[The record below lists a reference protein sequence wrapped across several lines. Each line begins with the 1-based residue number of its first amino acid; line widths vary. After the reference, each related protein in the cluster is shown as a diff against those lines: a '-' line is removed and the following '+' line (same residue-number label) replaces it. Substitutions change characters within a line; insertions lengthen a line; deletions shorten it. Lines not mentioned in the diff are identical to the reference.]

1 MKYLIPLLFVFSIS
15 QSFSQTPREIVQE
28 QLDAYNDRD
37 IERFISV
44 FSDDIELWTLGDTI
58 PSVKGLFS
66 VQKVYGEL
74 FKSNKDLHSEVL
86 NRTVIGNKVID
97 YEKIKGLK
105 KDGGIYY
112 LVMVYEVK
120 EGKIFRATAI
130 RE

>member
-1 MKYLIPLLFVFSIS
+1 M
-15 QSFSQTPREIVQE
+15 SFSQTPRDVVQE

-44 FSDDIELWTLGDTI
+44 FSDDIELWTLGDSI

-66 VQKVYGEL
+66 VEKVYGDL
-74 FKSNKDLHSEVL
+74 FKSNKELHSEVL

-120 EGKIFRATAI
+120 DGKIFRATAI

>member
-1 MKYLIPLLFVFSIS
+1 MKYSILLLFIFSIS
-15 QSFSQTPREIVQE
+15 DCFSQTPREIVQE

-37 IERFISV
+37 IERFASV
-44 FSDDIELWTLGDTI
+44 FSEDIELWTLGDSI

-66 VQKVYGEL
+66 VKKVYCDL
-74 FKSNKDLHSEVL
+74 FESNQELHSEVL

-120 EGKIFRATAI
+120 DGKIFRATAI

>member
-1 MKYLIPLLFVFSIS
+1 MKYLFSTVFVFSVFLS
-15 QSFSQTPREIVQE
+15 LAQSPRDVVQE
-28 QLDAYNDRD
+28 QLDAYNDGD
-37 IERFISV
+37 IDRFISV
-44 FSDDIELWTLGDTI
+44 FSDDIELWTLGDSI

-66 VQKVYGEL
+66 VQKVYGDL
-74 FKSNKDLHSEVL
+74 FKSNQDLLSEVL

-97 YEKIKGLK
+97 YEKIDGLK

-120 EGKIFRATAI
+120 DGKIFRATAI

>member
-1 MKYLIPLLFVFSIS
+1 MKIIIAILFVFLIS
-15 QSFSQTPREIVQE
+15 NGFSQTPREIVQE

-37 IERFISV
+37 IERFASV
-44 FSDDIELWTLGDTI
+44 FSEDIELWTLGDSI

-66 VQKVYGEL
+66 VKKVYGDL
-74 FKSNKDLHSEVL
+74 FKTNIDLHSEVL

-97 YEKIKGLK
+97 YEKIQGLK

-120 EGKIFRATAI
+120 DGKIFRATAI